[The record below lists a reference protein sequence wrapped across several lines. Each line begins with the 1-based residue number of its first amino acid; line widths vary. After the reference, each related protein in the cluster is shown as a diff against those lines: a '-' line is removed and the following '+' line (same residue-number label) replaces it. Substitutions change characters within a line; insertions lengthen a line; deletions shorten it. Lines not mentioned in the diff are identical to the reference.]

1 MFTVH
6 LAVTWFMVGLIWV
19 IQLIVYPQFLRVGA
33 AEFRAY
39 HFSHCLRIG
48 LMIVPLVLMEAGS
61 AAWLFYQGLRTTPF
75 LISLGIIPLIGLSTA
90 IWQAPDHTQLMQGYD
105 KGVIR
110 HLILTNWIRTLGW
123 TARGV
128 LLFFTGA

>member
-6 LAVTWFMVGLIWV
+6 LAVTWFIVGLIWV

-33 AEFRAY
+33 ADFRAY

-48 LMIVPLVLMEAGS
+48 LMIVPLVLLEAGS
-61 AAWLFYQGLRTTPF
+61 AAWLLYEGLRSMPF
-75 LISLGIIPLIGLSTA
+75 LISLGMIPLIGLSTA
-90 IWQAPDHTQLMQGYD
+90 FWQAPMHTKLMQGKHD
-105 KGVIR
+105 DVIR
-110 HLILTNWIRTLGW
+110 RLILTNWLRTLAW

-128 LLFFTGA
+128 LLLVVMH

>member
-6 LAVTWFMVGLIWV
+6 LAVTWFIVGLIWV
-19 IQLIVYPQFLRVGA
+19 IQLIVYPQFLRVGS
-33 AEFRAY
+33 AEFRGY
-39 HFSHCLRIG
+39 HFSHCQRIG
-48 LMIVPLVLMEAGS
+48 LMIVPLVMMEAGS

-75 LISLGIIPLIGLSTA
+75 LISLGMIPLIGLSTA
-90 IWQAPDHTQLMQGYD
+90 SWQAPDHTRLMQGYD
-105 KGVIR
+105 KAVIR

-123 TARGV
+123 TERSV

>member
-6 LAVTWFMVGLIWV
+6 LAVTWFIVGLIWL

-33 AEFRAY
+33 ADFRAY

-48 LMIVPLVLMEAGS
+48 FMIVPLVLFEAGS
-61 AAWLFYQGLRTTPF
+61 AAWLLYEGLRSMPF
-75 LISLGIIPLIGLSTA
+75 LISLGMIPLIGLSTA
-90 IWQAPDHTQLMQGYD
+90 VWQAAYHKRLMLGRD
-105 KGVIR
+105 DAVIR
-110 HLILTNWIRTLGW
+110 HLILTNWVRTLGW

-128 LLFFTGA
+128 LLFFTTV